1 MPCPFWVLSQGDW
14 DLRPHWT
21 MHTAVSQRATE
32 ALPRA
37 SRAHAEHGS
46 QFTLADSQQ
55 PLKKK
60 KKKPMLL
67 FMSSC
72 WTRSLIKNYRFQEVI
87 LSDLKSSYLDKQKG
101 PTI

>member
-1 MPCPFWVLSQGDW
+1 MPCPFWVLSQGEF

-60 KKKPMLL
+60 KKTYAFVEVLL
-67 FMSSC
+67 
-72 WTRSLIKNYRFQEVI
+72 
-87 LSDLKSSYLDKQKG
+87 LDQKFNKKL
-101 PTI
+101 